1 MKYILNIGITICLLS
16 MACNNQSTQKD
27 KVEAAQ
33 TDDMTIKSTNNFYK
47 KFQGNIG
54 NDIKL
59 TMDLTLSD
67 STFSGRYYIDDDAAL
82 YLITGQLLASNE
94 ITLKAQN
101 EKYEEVA
108 VFNGKLKSPQIF
120 EGTWSMGKTK
130 FPFTLTEVQNND
142 MQIVFQELR
151 SQNCDAKKKD
161 TNKRCSYIDI
171 NMIKLALSNN
181 AASEKIN
188 STITKLIIGNQYQS
202 INEYLKSVND
212 NQEFFS
218 EVNID
223 FTVES
228 NEEEL
233 ICIGY
238 WSYQYDD
245 GAAHP
250 LSSVT
255 YKNFE
260 LKNGEEISLDMIF
273 KPAYSGKLNQIAENI
288 FVEMNGKEGWD
299 FEPGKFKI
307 NNNFIIQ
314 KRGLLFQFNA
324 YEIGTYLTRPSVFIP
339 YAQIKDLI
347 KEDGI
352 LGKIVKL

>member
-1 MKYILNIGITICLLS
+1 MKYLLNVGITICLLS
-16 MACNNQSTQKD
+16 IACNNQSTQKD

-47 KFQGNIG
+47 KFHGNIG

-67 STFSGRYYIDDDAAL
+67 STFSGSYYVENDAAF

-101 EKYEEVA
+101 EKYKEVA
-108 VFNGKLKSPQIF
+108 VFHGKLMSPQIF
-120 EGTWSMGKTK
+120 EGTWISGKTK

-142 MQIVFQELR
+142 MQIIFQELR

-161 TNKRCSYIDI
+161 TSKRCSYIDI
-171 NMIKLALSNN
+171 NMIRLALPNN
-181 AASEKIN
+181 SASEKIN
-188 STITKLIIGNQYQS
+188 TAITKLIIGNQYQS
-202 INEYLKSVND
+202 INQYLKSVND

-238 WSYQYDD
+238 LSYQYDD

-250 LSSVT
+250 LFSVT
-255 YKNFE
+255 FKNYD
-260 LKNGEEISLDMIF
+260 LKTGEEITLDMLF
-273 KPAYSGKLNQIAENI
+273 KREFEGKLNQLAEKI
-288 FVEMNGKEGWD
+288 FVDMNGKEGWD

-314 KRGLLFQFNA
+314 KRGLLFQYND
-324 YEIGTYLTRPSVFIP
+324 YEIGTYLSRPSVFIP

-352 LGKIVKL
+352 LGKIMKL

>member
-1 MKYILNIGITICLLS
+1 MKYILKIGIAICMIS
-16 MACNNQSTQKD
+16 IACNNPSTQKD

-33 TDDMTIKSTNNFYK
+33 TGDMTIKSTNNFYK
-47 KFQGNIG
+47 KFHGNIG
-54 NDIKL
+54 TDIKL

-67 STFSGRYYIDDDAAL
+67 SAFSGSYYIDDDNAL

-108 VFNGKLKSPQIF
+108 VFHGKLKSPQIF
-120 EGTWSMGKTK
+120 EGTWISGESQ
-130 FPFTLTEVQNND
+130 FPFTLTEVKNTD
-142 MQIVFQELR
+142 LQIAFQELR
-151 SQNCDAKKKD
+151 SQNCEAKKKD
-161 TNKRCSYIDI
+161 TSKRCSYIDI
-171 NMIKLALSNN
+171 NMIKIALPNNSN
-181 AASEKIN
+181 SEKIN
-188 STITKLIIGNQYQS
+188 SAITKLIIGNQYQS

-212 NQEFFS
+212 DQELFS
-218 EVNID
+218 EVDIN

-233 ICIGY
+233 ICIGCWNY
-238 WSYQYDD
+238 RYDD

-273 KPAYSGKLNQIAENI
+273 KPDYSSKLNQLAEKI
-288 FVEMNGKEGWD
+288 FVDVNGKEGWD
-299 FEPGKFKI
+299 FESGEFRI

-314 KRGLLFQFNA
+314 KKGLLFQFNA